1 MISSNKN
8 IKVFIFTAVHPWN
21 DIRIFYKQTT
31 SLGKKYSVE
40 LHAPARFTKKIINN
54 ITVYGLPLW
63 TNKKDRI
70 KTYFILLKRIWMSNA
85 DIYHFHDPELILHG
99 LCLKLLRRKKVIYDV
114 HENLIQLIKE
124 RSWIPFIYK
133 KPLTILYL
141 ILEKLSVRVFDKIV
155 LAEESYKQ
163 FIPNNSVIILNF
175 PLFKQYISK
184 EEKTIDAI
192 YVGGVL
198 EERGAFELVK
208 IAKCVTDKIPNF
220 TMKIIGPVGQSIG
233 NKLTQCIKDI
243 NLLNNVVLT
252 GRLDYYIA
260 MKEIQKSKIG
270 LAILHPKGNYVRSLP
285 TKLFEYMSYELPYIA
300 SDFRYWRSFFRGDK
314 AGYFVQYDN
323 VQYSAEKILTLL
335 VDDRLR
341 NQLGKR
347 GRELV
352 EKNFNWVSEEKK
364 LFILYKELVC

>member
-141 ILEKLSVRVFDKIV
+141 ILEKL
-155 LAEESYKQ
+155 
-163 FIPNNSVIILNF
+163 
-175 PLFKQYISK
+175 
-184 EEKTIDAI
+184 
-192 YVGGVL
+192 
-198 EERGAFELVK
+198 
-208 IAKCVTDKIPNF
+208 
-220 TMKIIGPVGQSIG
+220 
-233 NKLTQCIKDI
+233 
-243 NLLNNVVLT
+243 
-252 GRLDYYIA
+252 
-260 MKEIQKSKIG
+260 
-270 LAILHPKGNYVRSLP
+270 
-285 TKLFEYMSYELPYIA
+285 
-300 SDFRYWRSFFRGDK
+300 
-314 AGYFVQYDN
+314 
-323 VQYSAEKILTLL
+323 
-335 VDDRLR
+335 
-341 NQLGKR
+341 
-347 GRELV
+347 
-352 EKNFNWVSEEKK
+352 
-364 LFILYKELVC
+364 